1 MKRLRRM
8 RPLRNDTRILVLSLH
23 DGAIKRDSS
32 SKKVQPLRNRRAL
45 QFALNDPR
53 IMVTADFPSVINGLA
68 GESIEEIEWK
78 RRRLPFFRSM
88 RNRVQ
93 WLGLFSMEKLK
104 GLIYIVIHECNSSLE
119 IRLYLRLISL

>member
-53 IMVTADFPSVINGLA
+53 IMVTADSVINGLA

-93 WLGLFSMEKLK
+93 
-104 GLIYIVIHECNSSLE
+104 
-119 IRLYLRLISL
+119 

>member
-1 MKRLRRM
+1 METPATNA
-8 RPLRNDTRILVLSLH
+8 PLPDTRVLVLSSH
-23 DGAIKRDSS
+23 GGAIKRDSS

-78 RRRLPFFRSM
+78 RPPFFRSM

-93 WLGLFSMEKLK
+93 
-104 GLIYIVIHECNSSLE
+104 
-119 IRLYLRLISL
+119 